1 MNNPWKTI
9 NKNVIFENKLGYKLR
24 NDDVITPGGHE
35 GKYMVLES
43 HGFVGIVAV
52 DKDKNVLMEN
62 IWRYP
67 VEKEFFE
74 IPAGTIED
82 GEEPLS
88 TAKRELLE
96 ETGYVSNKWTL
107 LADYWSG
114 NGAMKLHGHIFLA
127 QDIEF
132 KEITQNPDST
142 EKIKTSLVKY
152 IDLLTQIKEN
162 KIDEARTLIGLLTA
176 KEFIL

>member
-9 NKNVIFENKLGYKLR
+9 AKNIIFENKLGYKLR
-24 NDDVITPGGHE
+24 NDDVVTPSGNE

-43 HGFVGIVAV
+43 RGFVGIVAI
-52 DKDKNVLMEN
+52 DKDNNVVMEN

-82 GEEPLS
+82 SEDPLS

-96 ETGYVSNKWTL
+96 ETGYTSEKWTL

-127 QDIEF
+127 KDIKF
-132 KEITQNPDST
+132 KGTTQNPDST
-142 EKIKTSLVKY
+142 EKIRTSLVKY
-152 IDLLTQIKEN
+152 TDLLSLVKDH
-162 KIDEARTLIGLLTA
+162 KIDEARTIIGLLTA